1 MDEKVMEL
9 LEQCLFERAQVAY
22 EQMME
27 AYPHLKEITHK
38 AAVRSEEIEHS
49 ISMEAESKELMK

>member
-1 MDEKVMEL
+1 MDEKVKEL

-27 AYPHLKEITHK
+27 AHPNLKEITHN
-38 AAVRSEEIEHS
+38 AAMLSEEL
-49 ISMEAESKELMK
+49 SKTPPWKRKARN